1 MRLFLMRH
9 GEAGYDAHSDR
20 ERVLTEIGRYQTELM
35 SNWLTQKITEFDLV
49 VVSPYL
55 RAQQT
60 WQEVSKHFPEP
71 KKWLVLDEL
80 TPSADPQTAVELI
93 TAYAEQYGSE
103 SVLIISHM
111 PLLGYMV
118 SELVAGVEPPLF
130 ATSAIILIEKQG
142 RSGDIIW
149 QDTPH
154 TVG

>member
-20 ERVLTEIGRYQTELM
+20 ERVLTEVGRYQTGLM
-35 SNWLTQKITEFDLV
+35 SNWLTQKVAEFDLV

-55 RAQQT
+55 RAQQS

-71 KKWLVLDEL
+71 KKWLVLDEI
-80 TPSADPQTAVELI
+80 TPSADPQMAVELVL
-93 TAYAEQYGSE
+93 AYAEQYEAE

-130 ATSAIILIEKQG
+130 ATSAITLIEKQG
-142 RSGDIIW
+142 RNGEIVW